1 MKITICNRLLTTMV
15 NVLTERGKS
24 VRCVM
29 VPRGND
35 KMLLMAIG
43 RLKKKYSLTDNDLV
57 YDI

>member
-1 MKITICNRLLTTMV
+1 MV

-35 KMLLMAIG
+35 KMLLTAIG

>member
-1 MKITICNRLLTTMV
+1 MV